1 MSALIRFYHVRL
13 FSVLFVKCVKTL
25 MTSFSAAANQNLLT
39 GTRGE
44 EDEMRPD
51 FTNKRAA
58 VQARAE
64 TLSYPDG

>member
-25 MTSFSAAANQNLLT
+25 MTLFSAAANQNLLT

-44 EDEMRPD
+44 KDEMRPD

>member
-1 MSALIRFYHVRL
+1 
-13 FSVLFVKCVKTL
+13 

-44 EDEMRPD
+44 KDEMRPD